1 MSTHTSTRKGTP
13 VLCIM
18 KDGTHIEGK
27 FNDKKKG
34 IIILDGDVKVK
45 IKDLRAMTIRKLK
58 GEVQNV
64 HQSKDSDK

>member
-18 KDGTHIEGK
+18 NDGTHIEGK
-27 FNDKKKG
+27 FNDKKNG
-34 IIILDGDVKVK
+34 IIILDGGVKVQ

>member
-18 KDGTHIEGK
+18 NDGTHIEGK
-27 FNDKKKG
+27 FNDKKNG
-34 IIILDGDVKVK
+34 VIHLDGGVKVQ
-45 IKDLRAMTIRKLK
+45 IKDLRAFTIRKLK
-58 GEVQNV
+58 GEVQDV